1 MFESFKTKLAKRIEK
16 LLYLAMPC
24 GTVITG
30 LFVEPPDGYIAYFA
44 RKVYEVEHKRLY
56 DTLYLN
62 NNLVKGSDSKGNYV
76 ELNNPD
82 ERAIQITTNPSLVG
96 KLLAAALP
104 NITGIIY
111 DLASTLD
118 EGVMGHGQGAFISG
132 PTTKNSG
139 ITKASQL
146 TKTGDTGDG
155 IDFNASANNA
165 LYNGNKLQ
173 PSALQVLAC
182 IRT

>member
-104 NITGIIY
+104 NISGWTPHTMFDPSGKNF
-111 DLASTLD
+111 
-118 EGVMGHGQGAFISG
+118 EGVFKRSG
-132 PTTKNSG
+132 NTTVSWG
-139 ITKASQL
+139 PS
-146 TKTGDTGDG
+146 
-155 IDFNASANNA
+155 
-165 LYNGNKLQ
+165 NGNKTQFHDRIAFYAGDSVSIYSGSKLQ
-173 PSALQVLAC
+173 PNALCVLAC
-182 IRT
+182 IRC